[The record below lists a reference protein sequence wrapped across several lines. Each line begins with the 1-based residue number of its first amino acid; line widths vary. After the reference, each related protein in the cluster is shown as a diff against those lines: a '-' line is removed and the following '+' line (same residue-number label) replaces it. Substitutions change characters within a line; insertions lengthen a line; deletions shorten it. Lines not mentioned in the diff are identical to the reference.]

1 MVLSGGLVHPAYGQP
16 GEEMQNPSRCVP
28 DIGKE
33 VVTQEDILRHGFFRL
48 ADVLAF
54 SARWSATSLDGYHW
68 HTAPA
73 GFPGGAERWSLYID
87 DIPVAPRV
95 LGRNRLNA
103 LPISLSDVACIEIV
117 SSADAQ
123 GPAWVRDGALRIY
136 TISPKNGLSIQTGFA
151 AGSEIN
157 DPGPFR
163 YTLPEAINIDR
174 AGPVNTASLST
185 GKNMWQ
191 AHATV
196 RRDEQHVT
204 DSALRERVWRLY
216 NIPDTHPHIRTRAL
230 GFAGAF
236 GPPPRKQR
244 ILTGFAHTG
253 DIVFFPET
261 GLEIPAVH
269 RMALWGAAGA
279 LPLWRGGVV
288 RYAVSST
295 RDALTERQNK
305 ENIDLDWAQRLLSAE
320 ADLRMHRVR
329 LSGRAQ
335 AFRAET
341 AQPLRDETL
350 LDLQLFGGID
360 LTRRPQESMRL
371 ALEWTRRDRQ
381 HGAAAYASLRRRG
394 FRLAGAYGA
403 APPDAGNLWFWQ
415 RRGYALPYGAF
426 RDIPR
431 ERPPLPRRI
440 ALDAGW
446 ARLRTGGRR
455 GPQGLSAS
463 LLVFYRGFRHEIRP
477 EYALAPGSEQAGQ
490 SGFATVTRLVEG
502 VRGHTAGISA
512 TITLRP
518 LPGVRQRVSGTF
530 EAVRRRHPPLLDHT
544 DRTGAPIFSSALNTP
559 NAPRNTRTAP
569 TTAEPAL
576 NALTT
581 QPSPTAAEPAL
592 NALTAQPSPTT
603 AEPALN
609 ALTTQPSPTAAE
621 PALNTLTTQPSPTAA
636 EPAPRL
642 RLVSVTEW
650 TVAERFSLSAFLQY
664 VSAMRWPEYRD
675 ATPETWRLPPRLLA
689 NITAAKRMAGDRLH
703 VSLGLRNI
711 LNEPMR
717 FHPAGAVFHMEFY
730 FSVTARLTSTA
741 GF

>member
-1 MVLSGGLVHPAYGQP
+1 MVLSGVLVHPAYGQP

-103 LPISLSDVACIEIV
+103 LPISLPDIACIEIV
-117 SSADAQ
+117 SGVDAQ
-123 GPAWVRDGALRIY
+123 GPAWVRDGAVRIY
-136 TISPKNGLSIQTGFA
+136 AKQPAFGLSME
-151 AGSEIN
+151 AGIAVGNEIN

-163 YTLPEAINIDR
+163 YTLPETVNIDR
-174 AGPVNTASLST
+174 TGPIHTTRLSV
-185 GKNMWQ
+185 GKGRGQ
-191 AHATV
+191 GHATG
-196 RRDEQHVT
+196 RLDEHHVM
-204 DSALRERVWRLY
+204 DEALRDRTRRLY
-216 NIPDTHPHIRTRAL
+216 DVPNTQPHIRTRAL

-279 LPLWRGGVV
+279 LPLWRGAAV
-288 RYAVSST
+288 RYAISST

-305 ENIDLDWAQRLLSAE
+305 ENIDLDWAQRLLSAK

-341 AQPLRDETL
+341 AQPLQDETL

-360 LTRRPQESMRL
+360 LARRPQKSMRL

-394 FRLAGAYGA
+394 FRLAGVYGA

-415 RRGYALPYGAF
+415 RQGYALPYGAF

-490 SGFATVTRLVEG
+490 SGFDTVTRLVEG
-502 VRGHTAGISA
+502 VRGHTAGVSA

-544 DRTGAPIFSSALNTP
+544 GALAPSSVNAP
-559 NAPRNTRTAP
+559 NAPRDTQ
-569 TTAEPAL
+569 
-576 NALTT
+576 NALSTLAT
-581 QPSPTAAEPAL
+581 QSA
-592 NALTAQPSPTT
+592 
-603 AEPALN
+603 
-609 ALTTQPSPTAAE
+609 
-621 PALNTLTTQPSPTAA
+621 PTAA

-675 ATPETWRLPPRLLA
+675 ATPENWRLPPRLLA
-689 NITAAKRMAGDRLH
+689 NMTAAKRMAGDRLH

>member
-1 MVLSGGLVHPAYGQP
+1 MVLSGVLVHPAYGQP
-16 GEEMQNPSRCVP
+16 GEEMQDPSRCVP

-73 GFPGGAERWSLYID
+73 GSPGGAERWNLYID
-87 DIPVAPRV
+87 DIPIAPRV

-103 LPISLSDVACIEIV
+103 LPISLSDIACIEIV
-117 SSADAQ
+117 SGVDAQ
-123 GPAWVRDGALRIY
+123 GPAWVRDGAVRIY
-136 TISPKNGLSIQTGFA
+136 AKQPAFGLSME
-151 AGSEIN
+151 AGIAVGNEIN

-163 YTLPEAINIDR
+163 YTLPETVNIDR
-174 AGPVNTASLST
+174 TGPIHTTRLSV
-185 GKNMWQ
+185 GKGRGQ
-191 AHATV
+191 GHATG
-196 RRDEQHVT
+196 RLDEHHVM
-204 DSALRERVWRLY
+204 DEALRDRTRRLY
-216 NIPDTHPHIRTRAL
+216 DVPNTQPHIRTRGL

-279 LPLWRGGVV
+279 LPLWRGAAV

-341 AQPLRDETL
+341 AQPLQDETL

-360 LTRRPQESMRL
+360 LARRPQKSMRL
-371 ALEWTRRDRQ
+371 AVEWTRRDRQ

-490 SGFATVTRLVEG
+490 SGFDTVTRLVEG
-502 VRGHTAGISA
+502 VHGHTAGVSA

-530 EAVRRRHPPLLDHT
+530 EA
-544 DRTGAPIFSSALNTP
+544 
-559 NAPRNTRTAP
+559 
-569 TTAEPAL
+569 
-576 NALTT
+576 
-581 QPSPTAAEPAL
+581 
-592 NALTAQPSPTT
+592 
-603 AEPALN
+603 
-609 ALTTQPSPTAAE
+609 
-621 PALNTLTTQPSPTAA
+621 
-636 EPAPRL
+636 APRL

-689 NITAAKRMAGDRLH
+689 NMTAAKRMAGDRLH

>member
-1 MVLSGGLVHPAYGQP
+1 MVLSGVLVHPAYAQP

-87 DIPVAPRV
+87 DIPIAPRV

-103 LPISLSDVACIEIV
+103 LPISLSDIACIEIV
-117 SSADAQ
+117 SGVDAQ

-136 TISPKNGLSIQTGFA
+136 AKQPAFGLSME
-151 AGSEIN
+151 AGIAVGNEIN

-163 YTLPEAINIDR
+163 YTLPETVNIDR
-174 AGPVNTASLST
+174 TGPIHTTRLSV
-185 GKNMWQ
+185 GKGRGQ
-191 AHATV
+191 GHATG
-196 RRDEQHVT
+196 RLDEHHVM
-204 DSALRERVWRLY
+204 DEALRDRTRRLY
-216 NIPDTHPHIRTRAL
+216 DVPNTQPHIRTRGL

-279 LPLWRGGVV
+279 LPLWRGAAV

-341 AQPLRDETL
+341 AETAQPLQDETL

-360 LTRRPQESMRL
+360 LARRPQKSMRL

-415 RRGYALPYGAF
+415 RQGYALPYGAF

-490 SGFATVTRLVEG
+490 SGFDTVTRLVEG
-502 VRGHTAGISA
+502 GHGHTAGVSA

-530 EAVRRRHPPLLDHT
+530 EAVR
-544 DRTGAPIFSSALNTP
+544 
-559 NAPRNTRTAP
+559 
-569 TTAEPAL
+569 
-576 NALTT
+576 
-581 QPSPTAAEPAL
+581 
-592 NALTAQPSPTT
+592 
-603 AEPALN
+603 
-609 ALTTQPSPTAAE
+609 
-621 PALNTLTTQPSPTAA
+621 
-636 EPAPRL
+636 RL

-675 ATPETWRLPPRLLA
+675 ATPENWRLPPRLLA
-689 NITAAKRMAGDRLH
+689 NMTAAKRMAGDRLH

>member
-1 MVLSGGLVHPAYGQP
+1 
-16 GEEMQNPSRCVP
+16 
-28 DIGKE
+28 
-33 VVTQEDILRHGFFRL
+33 
-48 ADVLAF
+48 
-54 SARWSATSLDGYHW
+54 
-68 HTAPA
+68 
-73 GFPGGAERWSLYID
+73 
-87 DIPVAPRV
+87 
-95 LGRNRLNA
+95 
-103 LPISLSDVACIEIV
+103 
-117 SSADAQ
+117 
-123 GPAWVRDGALRIY
+123 
-136 TISPKNGLSIQTGFA
+136 
-151 AGSEIN
+151 
-157 DPGPFR
+157 
-163 YTLPEAINIDR
+163 
-174 AGPVNTASLST
+174 
-185 GKNMWQ
+185 
-191 AHATV
+191 
-196 RRDEQHVT
+196 
-204 DSALRERVWRLY
+204 
-216 NIPDTHPHIRTRAL
+216 
-230 GFAGAF
+230 
-236 GPPPRKQR
+236 
-244 ILTGFAHTG
+244 
-253 DIVFFPET
+253 
-261 GLEIPAVH
+261 
-269 RMALWGAAGA
+269 
-279 LPLWRGGVV
+279 
-288 RYAVSST
+288 
-295 RDALTERQNK
+295 
-305 ENIDLDWAQRLLSAE
+305 
-320 ADLRMHRVR
+320 MHRVR

-341 AQPLRDETL
+341 AQPLQDETL

-360 LTRRPQESMRL
+360 LARRPQKSMRL

-415 RRGYALPYGAF
+415 RQGYALPYGAF

-446 ARLRTGGRR
+446 ARLRTGSRR

-490 SGFATVTRLVEG
+490 SGFDTVTRLVEG
-502 VRGHTAGISA
+502 VRGHTAGVSA

-544 DRTGAPIFSSALNTP
+544 DFTDRTGAPTPSSALNAP
-559 NAPRNTRTAP
+559 NAPRDAQNAQAP
-569 TTAEPAL
+569 QDAL

-581 QPSPTAAEPAL
+581 RTAPTAAEPAL
-592 NALTAQPSPTT
+592 NALTTRT
-603 AEPALN
+603 A
-609 ALTTQPSPTAAE
+609 PTAAE
-621 PALNTLTTQPSPTAA
+621 PTLNTLATRTAPTAAEPTLNALAARTTPTAAEPTLSTLATQSAPTAA

-664 VSAMRWPEYRD
+664 VSAMRWPEYQD
-675 ATPETWRLPPRLLA
+675 ATPENWRLPPRLLA
-689 NITAAKRMAGDRLH
+689 NMTAAKRMAGDRLH

-730 FSVTARLTSTA
+730 FSVTAGFTSTA